1 MVAAIKSDL
10 KWMILGANGQLGQ
23 ALQLELGLN
32 NLEFVAFNHG
42 QLDITH
48 ENDMSSAFHQIQPD
62 VVVNAAAWTNV
73 DLAEQEESSA
83 YLVNAVGPRIAAQKS
98 SEIGAKF
105 VHISTDYVFSG
116 SHRGPWAEND
126 APCPVSAYGRTKAA
140 GERLVANE
148 NPAQTYIVR
157 TAWLY
162 SEYKSNFVKTMLKL
176 AEEEFKSVEVVN
188 DQVGQPTLASDLA
201 VRIHQMI
208 DQRLSPGI
216 YHGTNSG
223 EVSWCDFA
231 REIFFLKG
239 ADPTR
244 IVPVDSQYYSR
255 PAKRPSNSVLGHK
268 NWLNEGVNPMRDWKE
283 ALKSA
288 FPVILGQVEL
298 ER

>member
-1 MVAAIKSDL
+1 MVATIKGDL

-32 NLEFVAFNHG
+32 NLDFVALNHG
-42 QLDITH
+42 QLDITN
-48 ENDMSSAFHQIQPD
+48 ESDMSSAFHQIQPD

-116 SHRGPWAEND
+116 SHLGPWAEDD

-140 GERLVANE
+140 GERLVVNE
-148 NPAQTYIVR
+148 GPAQTYIVR

-176 AEEEFKSVEVVN
+176 AEEEFKSVQVVK
-188 DQVGQPTLASDLA
+188 DQVGQPTLANDLA
-201 VRIHQMI
+201 IRIHQLI
-208 DQRLSPGI
+208 DQRLTPGI

-223 EVSWCDFA
+223 EVSWYDFA
-231 REIFFLKG
+231 REIFILRG

-255 PAKRPSNSVLGHK
+255 PAKRPSYSVLGHK
-268 NWLNEGVNPMRDWKE
+268 NWLAEGVNPMRNWKE

-288 FPVILGQVEL
+288 VPTILGQVEL